1 MPRYLITGGAGFIGA
16 NLTHALVARG
26 ESVRILDDFST
37 GRVKNLDGIE
47 DRIEILRG
55 DIRDPA
61 VVTQAVQGTEIILH
75 QAALNSNPRS
85 IKEPRPTNAV
95 NVGGTLLLLEAARAA
110 GVRRVVYA
118 SSSSVYGDTPGLSA
132 APNAAQ
138 AGLPKTEEM
147 PLSPTAPYGVS
158 KLAAEYY
165 CRVFTQVYGLE
176 TVSLRYFNVFGP
188 RQHPDSEYA
197 AVIPRFLRLM
207 LAGERP
213 IIFGDGEQSRDFTAV
228 ENVVAANLLAAESAQ
243 GIGEVFNIACGKT
256 STLNQLAGWLNQ
268 LLGTDLPPI
277 YEPPRPADIRHS
289 YASIRKAEALLGYR
303 PTLDVQEGLRRTV
316 EWFKRHEC

>member
-1 MPRYLITGGAGFIGA
+1 LITGGAGFIGA
-16 NLTHALVARG
+16 NLAHALVARG

-37 GRVKNLDGIE
+37 GRPENLGGIE

-55 DIRDPA
+55 DLRDPA
-61 VVTQAVQGTEIILH
+61 AVARAVRGTQVILH

-85 IKEPRPTNAV
+85 IQEPGPTNAV

-118 SSSSVYGDTPGLSA
+118 SSSSVYGDTPGL
-132 APNAAQ
+132 
-138 AGLPKTEEM
+138 PKTEEM
-147 PLSPTAPYGVS
+147 PLSPKAPYGVS

-165 CRVFTQVYGLE
+165 CRVFTQVYGLP

-197 AVIPRFLRLM
+197 AVIPRFLRRM

-213 IIFGDGEQSRDFTAV
+213 VIFGDGEQSRDFTAV
-228 ENVVAANLLAAESAQ
+228 ENVVAANLLAAETTQ
-243 GIGEVFNIACGKT
+243 GIGEVFNIACGQT
-256 STLNQLAGWLNQ
+256 STLNQLVAWLNQ
-268 LLGTDLPPI
+268 LLGTDLSAI
-277 YEPPRPADIRHS
+277 YEAPRPADIRHS
-289 YASIRKAEALLGYR
+289 YASIRKAEAMLDYR
-303 PTLDVQEGLRRTV
+303 PTLEVQEGLRRTV
-316 EWFKRHEC
+316 EWFKQHEC

>member
-16 NLTHALVARG
+16 NLAHALVARG

-37 GRVKNLDGIE
+37 GRPENLRGIE

-55 DIRDPA
+55 DLCDPA
-61 VVTQAVQGTEIILH
+61 IVARAVQGTEVILH

-85 IKEPRPTNAV
+85 IQEPGPTNAV

-110 GVRRVVYA
+110 GVRRLVYA
-118 SSSSVYGDTPGLSA
+118 SSSSVYGD
-132 APNAAQ
+132 AP
-138 AGLPKTEEM
+138 GLPKTEEM
-147 PLSPTAPYGVS
+147 PLSPKAPYGVS

-165 CRVFTQVYGLE
+165 CRVFSQVYGLP

-197 AVIPRFLRLM
+197 AVIPRFLRRM
-207 LAGERP
+207 LAGKRP
-213 IIFGDGEQSRDFTAV
+213 VVFGDGEQSRDFTAV
-228 ENVVAANLLAAESAQ
+228 ENVVAANLLAAETTR
-243 GIGEVFNIACGKT
+243 GIGEVFNVACGQT
-256 STLNQLAGWLNQ
+256 SSLNQLVAWLDQ
-268 LLGTDLPPI
+268 LLGADLPPI
-277 YEPPRPADIRHS
+277 YEPQRPADIRHS

-303 PTLDVQEGLRRTV
+303 PTLEVQEGLRRTV
-316 EWFKRHEC
+316 EWFKEHEC